1 MMHTIRHA
9 ARCAAAAVR
18 DILHDIAGY
27 RRWVRY
33 FVEAGH
39 DPRTARALANAR
51 MREAGL

>member
-1 MMHTIRHA
+1 MIHTLRHA
-9 ARCAAAAVR
+9 TRRAANALH
-18 DILHDIAGY
+18 DFLHDIAGY